1 MTFIEPLLL
10 SLRYLDEQL
19 ETFFLLLDRLAVP
32 MPETKIFNPLE
43 LSKLPRAC
51 VEDRKFRSHFL
62 HFHNICPTKGVDGS
76 NSNPH

>member
-19 ETFFLLLDRLAVP
+19 GTFFLFLDRLAVP
-32 MPETKIFNPLE
+32 MPETKIFNPRE

-51 VEDRKFRSHFL
+51 FEGRNFRSHLL
-62 HFHNICPTKGVDGS
+62 HFDNIDPTKCVDGS
-76 NSNPH
+76 NSDPR